1 MRFAIYRCSRA
12 ASSPCLSAPPPS
24 SLSLRWQSNKRR
36 QARRR
41 REGRKAGHNSTLH
54 CRPPSSLDRPTE
66 KGRDWLT
73 APRVYLFAILQASIL
88 NAPPPPLSLSLPFPS
103 FYGFC
108 GFNVKLFIRE
118 EPDQIVASWQ
128 RDWDW
133 GCGFFGSE
141 VEKETLVLF
150 FDFIRSL
157 FPLDF
162 LRPARVQSIGVD
174 SSLRVTCFL

>member
-1 MRFAIYRCSRA
+1 MPSTDVPALPARHASPLRLPHPSPSGGSRI
-12 ASSPCLSAPPPS
+12 
-24 SLSLRWQSNKRR
+24 
-36 QARRR
+36 
-41 REGRKAGHNSTLH
+41 REGRHDAGGKEERPGITVRCTAALP
-54 CRPPSSLDRPTE
+54 PPSSLDRPTE

-88 NAPPPPLSLSLPFPS
+88 NAPPPLSLSLPFPS

-141 VEKETLVLF
+141 VEKKTLVLF